1 MKIRIMGTKAECEAA
16 RAFYASLEPNLK
28 SLTVSR
34 LYPNRGSNTVFRLYI
49 DMEHYPDQEDV
60 IYLQGKE

>member
-34 LYPNRGSNTVFRLYI
+34 LYPNRGSNTVFCLYI
-49 DMEHYPDQEDV
+49 DMEHYQNQEGA

>member
-60 IYLQGKE
+60 IYLQGKK